1 MNSKIN
7 YALNENQKL
16 VFVDDVPN
24 GKECGCVCPNC
35 GEKLMAKN
43 GGSKREHHF
52 AHLSGT
58 ECESAY
64 ESMLHL
70 LAKERIRNAFLEKD
84 SFPIQYVSTKFC
96 DKEETCKFQHYGRC
110 EKETKKSFN
119 LKKHYDSCEQEV
131 CYDSIR
137 RRSDLKFFSSTAP
150 ERPPIYIEI
159 FVTHA
164 CDEEKLHNGERIIE
178 TKIESET
185 DIDDII
191 NNGFVEDDC
200 SDDNEKEKTAFYN
213 FRDQKVPSDEIS
225 NEIIYNRFVL
235 YPSGKSYTE
244 DCYTSCKD
252 EQITSKIKDH
262 SLLEMI
268 LCEPDFYNSREMA
281 KYYGFQR
288 HNIKNCNLCE
298 HYVQSYNMIGHICRL
313 YKTLNIPKDV
323 DTTQAKTCP
332 KFTINQHEMNKQIE
346 KFNKL
351 VQDKEVIVI
360 DSVKK

>member
-58 ECESAY
+58 ECEGAY

-84 SFPIQYVSTKFC
+84 SFLLWHEYIASCNRMDTCIIQSRRGC
-96 DKEETCKFQHYGRC
+96 QQISET
-110 EKETKKSFN
+110 SFN
-119 LKKHYDSCEQEV
+119 LKEYYDSCEQEV

-137 RRSDLKFFSSTAP
+137 RRSDLKFFSSTSTDT
-150 ERPPIYIEI
+150 PPIYIEF

-164 CDEEKLHNGERIIE
+164 CDEEKLHTGENIIE
-178 TKIESET
+178 IKIESEA
-185 DIDDII
+185 DIDYII
-191 NNGFVEDDC
+191 ENGFIEND
-200 SDDNEKEKTAFYN
+200 SPAENEKKKTTFYGFLTPNINTLELKKELN
-213 FRDQKVPSDEIS
+213 FH
-225 NEIIYNRFVL
+225 RFIL
-235 YPSGKSYTE
+235 YPSGKS
-244 DCYTSCKD
+244 DFRDFPTSCKD
-252 EQITSKIKDH
+252 ESITSKIEDS
-262 SLLEMI
+262 SLLEI
-268 LCEPDFYNSREMA
+268 VFLGRVTFSTFGIARFV
-281 KYYGFQR
+281 GFQR
-288 HNIKNCNLCE
+288 YKIKNCNVCE
-298 HYVQSYNMIGHICRL
+298 HYVKDDYIDKHYCSLH
-313 YKTLNIPKDV
+313 KTLNIPKNV

-332 KFTINQHEMNKQIE
+332 KFTIDQHEMNKQIE